1 MTRPASPD
9 CPHFGRMSNIE
20 HSNRGSCAG
29 ICGVKPVAKQRRA
42 FNPTTFLSTVG
53 AGREM
58 MSFRKGQIIFAQGDA
73 SDAVFVIQS
82 GNVRLSARSQR
93 GKEATLDILGDKDF
107 VGKDSIAGQ
116 PIRTASAIALTN
128 CQLLRIER
136 TAMMLAL
143 EREVLLSKAFCAY
156 VLARNI
162 RYQQDLLDQRC
173 NSSEKRLAGILLR
186 YSHFGGQS
194 SPEAVVKRINHEI
207 LAEMVGTTRSRVCF
221 FMTRFK
227 DAGYIEYTPKNPQLR
242 VRRSLLA
249 FYAR

>member
-1 MTRPASPD
+1 M
-9 CPHFGRMSNIE
+9 
-20 HSNRGSCAG
+20 
-29 ICGVKPVAKQRRA
+29 AKQRRV
-42 FNPTTFLSTVG
+42 FNPNTFLSTVG
-53 AGREM
+53 GGRAM
-58 MSFRKGQIIFAQGDA
+58 MSFRKGQIIFAQGDV

-82 GNVRLSARSQR
+82 GTVRLSARSR
-93 GKEATLDILGDKDF
+93 AGKEATLDILGDEDF

-116 PIRTASAIALTN
+116 PIRTASARALTD
-128 CQLLRIER
+128 CQLLRIEK

-143 EREVLLSKAFCAY
+143 EREVSLSKAFCDY

-173 NSSEKRLAGILLR
+173 NSSEKRLARILLR
-186 YSHFGGQS
+186 HSHLDGQS
-194 SPEAVVKRINHEI
+194 SPEAVVTRINHKI

-221 FMTRFK
+221 FMKRFK
-227 DAGYIEYTPKNPQLR
+227 DAGYIEYNLKNPQLR